1 LAAKLRG
8 EGPAPAAGASAG
20 AVDPRAYMR
29 DVMQRGLVPALR
41 LDSTVLRAFSRAFN
55 LLDPP
60 GDLMRRPDV
69 MQRVLTIYQARAQ
82 REEPYLGPG
91 RSELIEILNAA

>member
-1 LAAKLRG
+1 M
-8 EGPAPAAGASAG
+8 S
-20 AVDPRAYMR
+20 

-60 GDLMRRPDV
+60 GDLMRRPEV
-69 MQRVLTIYQARAQ
+69 LQRVLKIYQARAQ

-91 RSELIEILNAA
+91 RTELIEILNAA